1 MLSRRDLLLVRLDT
15 RDMGTGG
22 LLLLILLGLI
32 VWFWQNTLRAREL
45 ALQAAREVCQRQQ
58 LQLLDGTV
66 TLHRL
71 ALQRS
76 NRGHIALQR
85 TFQFAYSTA
94 GDDRKTG
101 FVITIGDLIDQV
113 GL

>member
-1 MLSRRDLLLVRLDT
+1 
-15 RDMGTGG
+15 MGTGG
-22 LLLLILLGLI
+22 LLLLILLGLV
-32 VWFWQNTLRAREL
+32 VWFWHNTLQAREL
-45 ALQAAREVCQRQQ
+45 ALQAARDVCRRQQ

-76 NRGHIALQR
+76 NRGRIRLQR
-85 TFQFAYSTA
+85 TFQFAYSTE
-94 GDDRKTG
+94 GNDRQTG
-101 FVITIGDLIDQV
+101 FVITIGNLIDQV